1 MTQRNFRW
9 PIYGHDAQA
18 RVLQESITLGNLAH
32 AYIFYGPPQIGK
44 RAVADSFIQSILC
57 QGQDPHP
64 CQRCDHCAAY
74 SGGVHPDV
82 FAVRPRD
89 GASTISVE
97 QIRQLQNQLYL
108 RPTFASVMIGMV
120 YDAQRLHLVAANALL
135 KLLEEPPPN
144 VIIVLVAHTLATLP
158 ATLISRC
165 QLLKF
170 RPLTYAAMKK
180 WLSSQLL
187 DQRMTKTVAAL
198 SMGRIGV
205 AQSLIQDTLQSYHA
219 SVSAILTMFEGAA
232 LDRFLY
238 IEKLVSE
245 FKAKTGLDEGRDLIG
260 SFLDYSELLLRDLLL
275 VKISR
280 ELVCNETY
288 RDRLQK
294 LSKRFTMQV
303 LHQLLSELR
312 AVRMQLARHLNVQ
325 LALENYSIK
334 IPEL

>member
-1 MTQRNFRW
+1 
-9 PIYGHDAQA
+9 
-18 RVLQESITLGNLAH
+18 LQDSITFGNYAH

-44 RAVADSFIQSILC
+44 RAVADFFIQSILC
-57 QGQDPHP
+57 QGQDPRP
-64 CQRCDHCAAY
+64 CQRCDQCAAY
-74 SGGVHPDV
+74 SGRVHPDV
-82 FAVRPRD
+82 FALRPLD
-89 GASTISVE
+89 GATTISVE

-108 RPTFASVMIGMV
+108 RPAFASVVVGMV
-120 YDAQRLHLVAANALL
+120 YDAERLHHVAANALL

-144 VIIVLVAHTLATLP
+144 VIIVLVAHNLATLP

-170 RPLTYAAMKK
+170 RPLTTSAMKK

-187 DQRMTKTVAAL
+187 DRQMTKTVTAL

-219 SVSAILTMFEGAA
+219 SVSAILTMLESAA

-238 IEKLVSE
+238 IERLVSE
-245 FKAKTGLDEGRDLIG
+245 CKAKTGLDEGRDLIG
-260 SFLDYSELLLRDLLL
+260 TFLDYSELLLRDLLL
-275 VKISR
+275 VKISQ

-288 RDRLQK
+288 RERLQK

-312 AVRMQLARHLNVQ
+312 GVRTQLARHLNVQ

-334 IPEL
+334 IHEL